1 MRCTYLVALVL
12 AVAVP
17 AFAQRQVTPPPGIDA
32 PPPPPPPG
40 GISVSNTGGIAISA
54 DVCDKLR
61 RAAAAEPGAD
71 YRPGVDVN
79 GDAVAP
85 ADLPSN
91 APPMPLDNLPIVI
104 GARLQQRYGLAGNAA
119 LLHRGAMIGLLTLRD
134 GRAYFNGE
142 PISGGERD
150 MMLAACAEAKR

>member
-1 MRCTYLVALVL
+1 MHLFGRAGAGGCRAGLC
-12 AVAVP
+12 P
-17 AFAQRQVTPPPGIDA
+17 AASNAAAGHRRAAATTT
-32 PPPPPPPG
+32 PPPG